1 MDQLLQTQVKNLL
14 QLATLIFLYWS
25 TGGINDVYD
34 SKKIYCLSSSGCEVL
49 DADRDEAEDDV
60 VWTPVSPSRHPPDS
74 VAVLGSAIYSVS
86 SGGAEVYSPDQGQEY
101 T

>member
-1 MDQLLQTQVKNLL
+1 M
-14 QLATLIFLYWS
+14 
-25 TGGINDVYD
+25 YD
-34 SKKIYCLSSSGCEVL
+34 SKKIYCLSSSGCKVL
-49 DADRDEAEDDV
+49 DADQHEAEDYLA
-60 VWTPVSPSRHPPDS
+60 WTPVSPSRHPPDS

>member
-1 MDQLLQTQVKNLL
+1 M
-14 QLATLIFLYWS
+14 
-25 TGGINDVYD
+25 YD
-34 SKKIYCLSSSGCEVL
+34 SKKIYCLSSSGCKVL
-49 DADRDEAEDDV
+49 DVDRDEAEDDLA
-60 VWTPVSPSRHPPDS
+60 WTPVSPSRHPPDS

>member
-1 MDQLLQTQVKNLL
+1 M
-14 QLATLIFLYWS
+14 
-25 TGGINDVYD
+25 
-34 SKKIYCLSSSGCEVL
+34 L

-60 VWTPVSPSRHPPDS
+60 AWTPVSPSRHPPDS

-86 SGGAEVYSPDQGQEY
+86 RGGAEVYSPDQGQEY

>member
-1 MDQLLQTQVKNLL
+1 M
-14 QLATLIFLYWS
+14 
-25 TGGINDVYD
+25 YD

-49 DADRDEAEDDV
+49 DVDQHEAEDDLA
-60 VWTPVSPSRHPPDS
+60 WTPVSPSRHPPDS